1 MTPRPTPASAP
12 PRRPL
17 RIRFLTLGWNNTF
30 AYKKLSLNA
39 FFQGNFGGK
48 VFNAPRAQYSIVANA
63 PEKNVLKEVATEQKW
78 SDSSFAQA
86 PSDRYL
92 ENGNYLR
99 LSTLTLAYNFGKIQD
114 FIQNLTLYATANN
127 LFVLTGYRG
136 LDPEV
141 DLGGISPGIDWR
153 EYRYPHTRTL
163 MLGVKLSF

>member
-1 MTPRPTPASAP
+1 M
-12 PRRPL
+12 
-17 RIRFLTLGWNNTF
+17 
-30 AYKKLSLNA
+30 
-39 FFQGNFGGK
+39 
-48 VFNAPRAQYSIVANA
+48 FNAPRAQYSIVANA